1 MTNIN
6 SNSDEFKIH
15 SRSYAL
21 KFEISVKQIMKTI
34 LVPTDFSD
42 NADNALYFAIELAKK
57 QKSKLLL
64 VHAFQ
69 LPIVVAAVPYDI
81 INNEKLEIKKE
92 AENNLKSLGI
102 KIKHSGDLQY
112 DYFIE
117 EGDTV
122 DVILK
127 YAKEKN
133 AELIIMGTK
142 GASGLKAVLFGSV
155 TESVIEKT
163 ELPVLA
169 IPNKTK
175 FSNPIKTIT
184 FATNYNLNEIESIKK
199 LIEIAIVLESKIKIL
214 HITDEDITN
223 EHEVNLMNKF
233 MKFVNSKITFKPISF
248 QIIHGKNITQ
258 QLLNLISSGNTDML
272 VLSTHYKNFMKN
284 LLEKN
289 ITKQVVLKT
298 TIPIVAFHY
307 NDKQH

>member
-1 MTNIN
+1 
-6 SNSDEFKIH
+6 
-15 SRSYAL
+15 
-21 KFEISVKQIMKTI
+21 MKTI

-57 QKSKLLL
+57 QNAKLVLI
-64 VHAFQ
+64 HAFQ

-81 INNEKLEIKKE
+81 INNEKLELKKD
-92 AENNLKSLGI
+92 AENNLKAQCL
-102 KIKHSGDLQY
+102 KIKHSGNLTY
-112 DYFIE
+112 EYILE

-127 YAKEKN
+127 HAKEKK
-133 AELIIMGTK
+133 ADIIIMGTK
-142 GASGLKAVLFGSV
+142 GASGLKAVLFGSI

-175 FSNPIKTIT
+175 FSTPIKTIT

-199 LIEIAIVLESKIKIL
+199 LIEIAVVLESKIKIL

-233 MKFVNSKITFKPISF
+233 MKLVNSEITFKPITF

-284 LLEKN
+284 LLKKN

>member
-1 MTNIN
+1 
-6 SNSDEFKIH
+6 
-15 SRSYAL
+15 
-21 KFEISVKQIMKTI
+21 MKTI

-57 QKSKLLL
+57 QNAKLVLI
-64 VHAFQ
+64 HAFQ
-69 LPIVVAAVPYDI
+69 LPIVVAAVPFDI
-81 INNEKLEIKKE
+81 INNEKLELKKE
-92 AENNLKSLGI
+92 AENNLKAQCL
-102 KIKHSGDLQY
+102 KIKHSGNLTHEY
-112 DYFIE
+112 ILE
-117 EGDTV
+117 EGPAV

-127 YAKEKN
+127 HAKEKK
-133 AELIIMGTK
+133 ADIIIMGTK
-142 GASGLKAVLFGSV
+142 GASGLKAVLFGSI

-175 FSNPIKTIT
+175 FSTPIKTIT

-199 LIEIAIVLESKIKIL
+199 LIEIAVVLESKIKIL

-233 MKFVNSKITFKPISF
+233 MKLVNSEITFKPITF

-284 LLEKN
+284 LVEKN

-307 NDKQH
+307 NDWRASDKPLSQ

>member
-1 MTNIN
+1 
-6 SNSDEFKIH
+6 
-15 SRSYAL
+15 
-21 KFEISVKQIMKTI
+21 MKTI

-57 QKSKLLL
+57 QNAKLVLI
-64 VHAFQ
+64 HAFQ

-81 INNEKLEIKKE
+81 INNEKLELKKE
-92 AENNLKSLGI
+92 AENNLKAQCL
-102 KIKHSGDLQY
+102 KIKHSGNLTY
-112 DYFIE
+112 EYILE
-117 EGDTV
+117 EGDAV

-127 YAKEKN
+127 HAKEKK
-133 AELIIMGTK
+133 ADIIIMGTK
-142 GASGLKAVLFGSV
+142 GASGLKAVLFGSI

-175 FSNPIKTIT
+175 FSTPIKTIT

-199 LIEIAIVLESKIKIL
+199 LIEIAVVLESKIKIL

-233 MKFVNSKITFKPISF
+233 MKLVNSEITFKPITF

>member
-1 MTNIN
+1 
-6 SNSDEFKIH
+6 
-15 SRSYAL
+15 
-21 KFEISVKQIMKTI
+21 MKTI

-57 QKSKLLL
+57 QNAKLVLI
-64 VHAFQ
+64 HAFQ

-81 INNEKLEIKKE
+81 INNEKLELKKK
-92 AENNLKSLGI
+92 AENNLKAQCL
-102 KIKHSGDLQY
+102 KIKHSGNLTY
-112 DYFIE
+112 EYILE

-127 YAKEKN
+127 HAKEKK
-133 AELIIMGTK
+133 ADIIIMGTK
-142 GASGLKAVLFGSV
+142 GASGLKAVLFGSI

-175 FSNPIKTIT
+175 FSTPIKTIT

-199 LIEIAIVLESKIKIL
+199 LIEIAVVLESKIKIL

-233 MKFVNSKITFKPISF
+233 MKLVNSEITFKPITF